1 MPINYNKM
9 LDLFKERNETSYT
22 LTKKNK
28 VIGQATWKKINDGGH
43 IDTRSIEALC
53 KYFNCQ
59 PGDLMEYT
67 PDDAMKKNNTPDAA
81 E

>member
-43 IDTRSIEALC
+43 I
-53 KYFNCQ
+53 
-59 PGDLMEYT
+59 
-67 PDDAMKKNNTPDAA
+67 
-81 E
+81 